1 MKNIRNVTIK
11 LTDLADRLGF
21 EVSAALWPF
30 IARRIAGGEVRLDE
44 ERWTLSYPEYIPVD
58 QMVEDVLE
66 AMADGRIEA
75 RSCASC
81 SEFHD
86 INKDDGIFGDQRN
99 LEGYVCG
106 LCADRMSAREFYDK
120 HLKA

>member
-1 MKNIRNVTIK
+1 MKNIRNVTVK
-11 LTDLADRLGF
+11 LGDLADKLGF
-21 EVSAALWPF
+21 EVSETLWPF

-44 ERWTLSYPEYIPVD
+44 ERWTLTYPEYIPVD
-58 QMVEDVLE
+58 QMVADVLE
-66 AMADGRIEA
+66 AMSDGRIEA
-75 RSCASC
+75 RSCGSC
-81 SEFHD
+81 GEFHD

-99 LEGYVCG
+99 LELYVCG